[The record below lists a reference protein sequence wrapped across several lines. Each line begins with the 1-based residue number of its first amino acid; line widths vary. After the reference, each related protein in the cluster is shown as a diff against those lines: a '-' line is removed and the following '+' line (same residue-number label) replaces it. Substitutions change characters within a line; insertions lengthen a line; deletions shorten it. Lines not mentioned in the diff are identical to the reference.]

1 MSSAEQPVRP
11 GGSAEPPLS
20 DWPGGPAEP
29 ALSGEPGLPAEPS
42 LSGAIARAA
51 VARVLGIEVAALR
64 ADTPLA
70 PLGWDSLACVC
81 WTDAVIE
88 AGWRSDSTSAARASS
103 VGDLAA
109 CVLAPDGAR

>member
-11 GGSAEPPLS
+11 GGPAEPPLS
-20 DWPGGPAEP
+20 GWPGGPAEP
-29 ALSGEPGLPAEPS
+29 S
-42 LSGAIARAA
+42 LSGMVARDA
-51 VARVLGIEVAALR
+51 VARVLGIEAATLR

-81 WTDAVIE
+81 WSDAVVD
-88 AGWRSDSTSAARASS
+88 AGWRSDSTAATRASS
-103 VGDLAA
+103 VADLAA